1 MADNDRPLAN
11 DLLYSVIGLALV
23 FLAQTHIDIGRYSF
37 SLNRTL
43 ITVGVGL
50 GGYGVGNLLGS
61 LKRYVGEQRRSKS
74 MDRLFSFTPKIV
86 GRSITNLPAFI
97 ATDVEGCITP
107 PHRAEVNLRKFQRLR
122 TYCEFVRSDAGR
134 RYPPLVIYTGRSQG
148 YVELLAQSLGM
159 VNQSKDLPFVIEN
172 GSALYFPFEK
182 KTKSLIGH
190 DAALIHRV
198 HTKLI
203 RALPDNEFEPKAYMI
218 TINVTAKQTIDN
230 LRQKVIVKLKEWRE
244 IDNLTVNSTASA
256 VDITPK
262 GVDKWTGLKHA
273 CTTYR
278 EHRGTKA
285 NPKSIV
291 ALADST
297 SDLCVISEVGSA
309 YCPAYDC
316 HPEVLKYVKAHF
328 GSDHIIQE
336 RDIDFVMAA
345 IEKVCGLQVL

>member
-159 VNQSKDLPFVIEN
+159 INETMDLPFVIEN
-172 GSALYFPFEK
+172 GSALYFPYK
-182 KTKSLIGH
+182 KWTKPLISH
-190 DAALIHRV
+190 DQTALIHGIR
-198 HTKLI
+198 TKLMQ
-203 RALPDNEFEPKAYMI
+203 ALPENEFEPKAYMI
-218 TINVTAKQTIDN
+218 TINVAAKQTIDD
-230 LRQKVIVKLKEWRE
+230 LLQEVILKLQGWGD
-244 IDNLTVNSTASA
+244 IHAVTVNSTASA
-256 VDITPK
+256 VDITAK
-262 GVDKWTGLKHA
+262 GIDKWSGLKHSIK
-273 CTTYR
+273 CD
-278 EHRGTKA
+278 
-285 NPKSIV
+285 PKSIV

-297 SDLCVISEVGSA
+297 SDLCVIREVGCA
-309 YCPAYDC
+309 YCSVYDS
-316 HPEVLKYVKAHF
+316 HPEVVQFIKTRF
-328 GSDHIIQE
+328 GDDHIIQKPH
-336 RDIDFVMAA
+336 IDFVVAA
-345 IEKVCGLQVL
+345 VETTCGLRLL